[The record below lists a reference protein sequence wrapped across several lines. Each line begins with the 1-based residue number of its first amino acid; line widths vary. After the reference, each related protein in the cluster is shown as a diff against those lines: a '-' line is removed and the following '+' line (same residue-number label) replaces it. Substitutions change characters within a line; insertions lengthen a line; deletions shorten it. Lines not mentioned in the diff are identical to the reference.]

1 MLELVPKSRVVRV
14 IRLAVTG
21 ILVTVAFA
29 VLAASV
35 VLQGPRLGRLIE
47 GALPPNAGKLSI
59 GGVEWHLRALADLV
73 TDAPSPISVDGLKIV
88 DPEGTV
94 VLDVPHLDARVKLR
108 TLIGGSFSIHD
119 LRVPKVLW
127 RFAAMAHAD
136 GIGFLA
142 ALGPKTPPPLLPAG
156 APAAP
161 GGFFE
166 IASAELGDLDA
177 IFDFPGSWGLELR
190 HTHARASLIQSSV
203 DPQHPVFAFDAGPVV
218 ASGGG
223 YLKILDDNVLPF
235 DRVVINRVATTPER
249 PDDIFLDL
257 QEADTGKS
265 QLVAKGFFTGIYGAT
280 SIPGI
285 KLKADFSRA
294 GDAFAAVAAGR
305 KIDGLTV
312 GDGGP
317 AAGAGARAALELH
330 DTFAK
335 LKVKARFDDLDV
347 GFEDNR
353 ALGIGFDLG
362 FDADAGKVDVTKFSF
377 GAPGGGRLDLD
388 AHLDTNRL
396 ALDAGVRLDGF
407 HTESYVPP
415 PLRALG
421 GGVLD
426 GRIDATADLKRSS
439 ARVRRLDLRLA
450 RARSG
455 GLPRVVRV
463 HGDAFVSPEVVR
475 TDGLTV
481 AVTGA
486 QATAK
491 GRVDLTKQAIE
502 IGLDVVATELARLL
516 EEMRLPPLADRARVT
531 ATARGTFEAPEVAGE
546 ATVDGVDV
554 GGRSIKQLVAR
565 FGLANGVAR
574 LDDLSGGAFGG
585 DLRAHG
591 TLKLWTKRASKPL
604 RSPELDLDLAARDL
618 DLASLAGTDAVGG
631 PLSFKAKAHG
641 PLDALEARLEVPAGT
656 LIAVMGAP
664 LSVGP
669 VDVVFARNV
678 VDVKTLH
685 VEHRGG
691 GSIDVTGHVDVRK
704 RGLDLFVAIAEMP
717 LEALPGVA
725 KAAVPVTGRLS
736 ARLHVG
742 GRPDRPE
749 LAGTLDL
756 TDVVARGI
764 ALGPAH
770 LTFAPARV
778 GARGEPGVTVAGDLF
793 SRFHVEAEA
802 ALTKGGPLAHGLV
815 SFDRVALDPLLPEL
829 AAFGDG
835 KGMASGRVT
844 IDVQPGKPLAL
855 DVLLSD
861 LWLSIARGTAGES
874 GETIVQR
881 VRVETTSPLHVE
893 VEGDHVALDK
903 VTFATDGGALTAEGH
918 LDGQAL
924 AGSMSG
930 HLDLELLQP
939 FLRGTLQSLT
949 GDLKVEVKAG
959 GTLDKPD
966 LRGQVAI
973 VDAVK
978 LRPKDFP
985 SDVTVGSGIFTLD
998 AGGVSAENVA
1008 VTVEGS
1014 TLHFSG
1020 GASLGPGFQP
1030 ENLSADLAGEVSAR
1044 LLAFVAPD
1052 AISDAQGSA
1061 RVRTHVGGTLAKPD
1075 VHGRLDLGAIDFR
1088 LRDLG
1093 TEVQVK
1099 SGIVEISNGGVVLHN
1114 VKVIVD
1120 EQGTLVIGASGV
1132 RAGRVQFKNLLPFEP
1147 GGVDLPLHGEH
1158 LAYRSPGT
1166 FEVDDVGFDLDL
1178 RGNVDDGFTL
1188 GGETRLVSGR
1198 FVQDFKMQ
1206 SLVISPRVDES
1217 SVRPFY
1223 EGKPLLEGLALDL
1236 TVRTVGEGF
1245 VVQNN
1250 LAPEIHV
1257 DVLLHV
1263 GGTLSEP
1270 AIAGDVR
1277 PTDGRFN
1284 FPGMRG
1290 DFDLVANANH
1300 VTFVDTKS
1308 IADGETPELDIQATS
1323 IVTDANGADHNVR
1336 MRIHGPLREAQI
1348 DLSTDDGLDRTQT
1361 AFLLLTGR
1369 TTTDSQRI
1377 GTQNPT
1383 VGANITTG
1391 ADVAGQLTRDTLANL
1406 MEPYVDNTF
1415 FRLTGLNLRLT
1426 VGPDGF
1432 QGRIRKRIS
1441 RKLNLQADYLQGFQ
1455 NNSKATLQLDLQGY
1469 DYFGLGFGLE
1479 RLTLSSQQ
1487 GVSET
1492 LPPNGSVE
1500 LRLDYPIR
1508 N

>member
-1 MLELVPKSRVVRV
+1 VL
-14 IRLAVTG
+14 RLAVAG
-21 ILVTVAFA
+21 ILGTVAFA

-35 VLQGPRLGRLIE
+35 VLQGPRLGKLIE
-47 GALPPNAGKLSI
+47 GALPANAGKMQI
-59 GGVEWHLRALADLV
+59 GGVEWHLRALVDII
-73 TDAPSPISVDGLKIV
+73 TDAPSPIAVDGLKII

-127 RFAAMAHAD
+127 RFAAMAHTE

-142 ALGPKTPPPLLPAG
+142 ALAPKNPGPPALPDQ
-156 APAAP
+156 P
-161 GGFFE
+161 GSLFE
-166 IASAELGDLDA
+166 IASSELGDLDV
-177 IFDFPGSWGLELR
+177 IFDFPGAWGLELR
-190 HTHARASLIQSSV
+190 HTHARASLIQSTV
-203 DPQHPVFAFDAGPVV
+203 DPKHPVFGFDAGPVV
-218 ASGGG
+218 SEGGG

-235 DRVVINRVATTPER
+235 DHVTINRVATTKDWS
-249 PDDIFLDL
+249 DDIFLDL
-257 QEADTGKS
+257 PSAETGKS
-265 QLVAKGFFTGIYGAT
+265 KLIAKGFFTGIYGAT
-280 SIPGI
+280 STPGI
-285 KLKADFSRA
+285 KLHGQFERA

-305 KIDGLTV
+305 KIEGLTV

-317 AAGAGARAALELH
+317 ADGPGAHATIDLT

-347 GFEDNR
+347 AFDTNR

-362 FDADAGKVDVTKFSF
+362 FDAEHGKVDVTKFGF
-377 GAPGGGRLDLD
+377 GAPGGGRFGLD
-388 AHLDTNRL
+388 AHLDTNSL

-415 PLRALG
+415 PLRELAG
-421 GGVLD
+421 GQLD
-426 GRIDATADLKRSS
+426 GHIEATAELGRQS

-450 RARSG
+450 RARAG

-463 HGDAFVSPEVVR
+463 HGNAYVSPEVAR

-486 QATAK
+486 EATAK
-491 GRVDLTKQAIE
+491 GRVELTKQAVAL
-502 IGLDVVATELARLL
+502 GLDVVASDLGKLL
-516 EEMRLPPLADRARVT
+516 GEMGLPPLAKSARVT
-531 ATARGTFEAPEVAGE
+531 ARAGGTFDQPEASGDAVVEGIA
-546 ATVDGVDV
+546 A
-554 GGRSIKQLVAR
+554 GGRSVKELKAR
-565 FGLANGVAR
+565 FGLKDGVAR
-574 LDDLSGGAFGG
+574 LDDLSGAAFGG
-585 DLRAHG
+585 ELSAHG
-591 TLKLWTKRASKPL
+591 QLRVWQKRASQPL
-604 RSPELDLDLAARDL
+604 RSPVVDLELAAKALDLAT
-618 DLASLAGTDAVGG
+618 LAGGDTVTGK
-631 PLSFKAKAHG
+631 LSFTASAHG
-641 PLDALEARLEVPAGT
+641 PLDAPKASVRVPAGT
-656 LIAVMGAP
+656 KVAAMGSDF
-664 LSVGP
+664 LVGP
-669 VDVVFARNV
+669 VDVGLER
-678 VDVKTLH
+678 DTLE
-685 VEHRGG
+685 VRALRVAQPAG
-691 GSIDVTGHVDVRK
+691 GHVDVTGRVGVK
-704 RGLDLFVAIAEMP
+704 RQDLDLYVVIADLP
-717 LEALPGVA
+717 LESLPGLA
-725 KAAVPVTGRLS
+725 DAGVPVAGRLN

-742 GRPDRPE
+742 GRPAEPE

-770 LTFAPARV
+770 LTFAPAKV
-778 GARGEPGVTVAGDLF
+778 GARGASGVSVIGELF
-793 SRFHVEAEA
+793 SRFHVDVEA
-802 ALTKGGPLAHGLV
+802 ALMKGGPLVHGLV
-815 SFDRVALDPLLPEL
+815 SFQRVALDPLLPEL

-835 KGMASGRVT
+835 KGMATGRVT

-855 DVLLSD
+855 DVLLSE
-861 LWLSIARGTAGES
+861 LWLSIARNTAGES

-881 VRVETTSPLHVE
+881 VRVQTTSPLHVA
-893 VEGDHVALDK
+893 VSGDHVALDK
-903 VTFATDGGALTAEGH
+903 VTLATDGGALTAEGR

-924 AGSMSG
+924 RGAMSG
-930 HLDLELLQP
+930 HLDLELVQP
-939 FLRGTLQSLT
+939 FVRGALQSIS
-949 GDLKVEVKAG
+949 GDLKVEVTAG
-959 GTLDKPD
+959 GTLAKPD
-966 LRGQVAI
+966 LRGQIAI
-973 VDAVK
+973 VNAVK
-978 LRPKDFP
+978 VRPKDFP
-985 SDVTVGSGIFTLD
+985 SDVTIGSGVFALD
-998 AGGVSAENVA
+998 ASGVSVQNVA

-1014 TLHFSG
+1014 TLRFSG
-1020 GASLGPGFQP
+1020 GASLGAGFVP
-1030 ENLSADLAGEVSAR
+1030 EDLSADLAGEVSAKM
-1044 LLAFVAPD
+1044 LAYVAPD
-1052 AISDAQGSA
+1052 AISDAQGTA
-1061 RVRTHVGGTLAKPD
+1061 RIKAHLGGTVAKPE
-1075 VHGRLDLGAIDFR
+1075 VRGRLDLGAIDFR
-1088 LRDLG
+1088 MRDLG

-1099 SGIVEISNGGVVLHN
+1099 SGIVEVSNDGVILHN
-1114 VKVIVD
+1114 VKVVLD
-1120 EQGTLVIGASGV
+1120 EQGTLVIGGSGV
-1132 RAGRVQFKNLLPFEP
+1132 RAGRVQFKSLVPFKP
-1147 GGVDLPLHGEH
+1147 GNVDLPLHGER
-1158 LAYRSPGT
+1158 LAYRTPGA

-1198 FVQDFKMQ
+1198 LVQDFKMQ
-1206 SLVISPRVDES
+1206 SLVISPRVNES

-1223 EGKPLLEGLALDL
+1223 EGKPLLENLELDL

-1250 LAPEIHV
+1250 IAPEIHV
-1257 DVLLHV
+1257 DILIHV

-1284 FPGMRG
+1284 LPGMRG

-1300 VTFVDTKS
+1300 ITFVDTKS
-1308 IADGETPELDIQATS
+1308 IADGETPELDITAIST
-1323 IVTDANGADHNVR
+1323 VTDANGADHNVR

-1406 MEPYVDNTF
+1406 MEPYIDSTF
-1415 FRLTGLNLRLT
+1415 FKLTGLNLRLT

-1469 DYFGLGFGLE
+1469 DYFGLGFGIE

-1500 LRLDYPIR
+1500 FRLDYPIR

>member
-1 MLELVPKSRVVRV
+1 V
-14 IRLAVTG
+14 IRLTAIGLLGT
-21 ILVTVAFA
+21 IAFI

-35 VLQGPRLGRLIE
+35 VLQGPRLGKLIE
-47 GALPPNAGKLSI
+47 GALPPNQGKLLI
-59 GGVEWHLRALADLV
+59 GGVEWHLRALVDIV
-73 TDAPSPISVDGLKIV
+73 TDAPSPIAVDNLKII

-119 LRVPKVLW
+119 LQVPKVLW
-127 RFAAMAHAD
+127 RFAAMAHTE

-142 ALGPKTPPPLLPAG
+142 ALAPKTPPPPA
-156 APAAP
+156 PP
-161 GGFFE
+161 GTPGSFFE
-166 IASAELGDLDA
+166 IASAELGDLDV

-190 HTHARASLIQSSV
+190 QTHARASLIQSSV
-203 DPQHPVFAFDAGPVV
+203 DPKHPVFGFDAGPVV
-218 ASGGG
+218 STGGG

-235 DRVVINRVATTPER
+235 DRVVINRVATTQDW

-257 QEADTGKS
+257 AGAETGKS
-265 QLVAKGFFTGIYGAT
+265 KLVAKGMFTGIYGAT
-280 SIPGI
+280 SVPGI
-285 KLKADFSRA
+285 KLHGDWAHA

-305 KIDGLTV
+305 KIDGLVV

-317 AAGAGARAALELH
+317 ADGPGAHATVDLNDA
-330 DTFAK
+330 FAK

-347 GFEDNR
+347 AFATNR

-362 FDADAGKVDVTKFSF
+362 FDAEAGKVDVTKFGF
-377 GAPGGGRLDLD
+377 GAPGGGRLALD
-388 AHLDTNRL
+388 AHLDTTKL

-415 PLRALG
+415 PMRVLAG
-421 GGVLD
+421 GQLD
-426 GRIDATADLKRSS
+426 GRIDASADLAHQS

-450 RARSG
+450 RARAG

-463 HGDAFVSPEVVR
+463 HGDAYVSPEVAR

-481 AVTGA
+481 AVAGA
-486 QATAK
+486 DATAK
-491 GRVDLTKQAIE
+491 GRVELTKQAVE
-502 IGLDVVATELARLL
+502 LGLDVVASDLGRLL
-516 EEMRLPPLADRARVT
+516 GEMGLPPLAKSARLT
-531 ATARGTFEAPEVAGE
+531 AKAGGTFDRPTASGE
-546 ATVDGVDV
+546 AVIEGLAA
-554 GGRSIKQLVAR
+554 GGRSLKELKAR
-565 FGLANGVAR
+565 FGLENGVAR
-574 LDDLSGGAFGG
+574 LDDLSGAALGG
-585 DLRAHG
+585 QLAAHG
-591 TLKLWTKRASKPL
+591 KLRLWEKSASKPL
-604 RSPELDLDLAARDL
+604 RSPQLDLELAATGLDLAAL
-618 DLASLAGTDAVGG
+618 TGGDAVSGHVS
-631 PLSFKAKAHG
+631 LTASAHG
-641 PLDALEARLEVPAGT
+641 PLDKLEALVRVPAGT
-656 LIAVMGAP
+656 RITAMGAP
-664 LSVGP
+664 YVVGP
-669 VDVVFARNV
+669 VEVGLAGDTLDVRRLRVSQPA
-678 VDVKTLH
+678 
-685 VEHRGG
+685 GG
-691 GSIDVTGHVDVRK
+691 TVDVTGHVGVKKQD
-704 RGLDLFVAIAEMP
+704 LDLYLVIADLP
-717 LEALPGVA
+717 LESLPGVA
-725 KAAVPVTGRLS
+725 DSGVPVTGRAS

-770 LTFAPARV
+770 LRFSPTKV
-778 GARGEPGVTVAGDLF
+778 GAGGVPGVAVEGELF

-802 ALTKGGPLAHGLV
+802 ALAKGGPLAHGLV
-815 SFDRVALDPLLPEL
+815 SFQRVALDPLLPEL

-835 KGMASGRVT
+835 KGMATGRVT
-844 IDVQPGKPLAL
+844 IDVQPGKPLAV
-855 DVLLSD
+855 DVLLSE
-861 LWLSIARGTAGES
+861 LWLSIARNTSGES

-881 VRVETTSPLHVE
+881 IRVQTTSPLHVT
-893 VEGDHVALDK
+893 VDGGHVALDR
-903 VTFATDGGALTAEGH
+903 VTLATDGGALAAEGH
-918 LDGQAL
+918 LDGQNVSGA
-924 AGSMSG
+924 MSG
-930 HLDLELLQP
+930 HLDLELVQP
-939 FLRGTLQSLT
+939 FLLGTLQSIS

-959 GTLDKPD
+959 GTLSKPD

-973 VDAVK
+973 VDAIKV
-978 LRPKDFP
+978 RPKDFP
-985 SDVTVGSGIFTLD
+985 SDITIGSGVFALD
-998 AGGVSAENVA
+998 AGGVSVENVA
-1008 VTVEGS
+1008 VTVDGS

-1020 GASLGPGFQP
+1020 GASLGPSFQP
-1030 ENLSADLAGEVSAR
+1030 ENLSADLSGDVSAR
-1044 LLAFVAPD
+1044 MLAYVAPD
-1052 AISDAQGSA
+1052 AISDAQGTA
-1061 RVRTHVGGTLAKPD
+1061 RIKAHLGGTLAKPD
-1075 VHGRLDLGAIDFR
+1075 VRGRLDLGAIDFR

-1099 SGIVEISNGGVVLHN
+1099 SGIVDLSNGGVVLHD
-1114 VKVIVD
+1114 VKVVLD

-1132 RAGRVQFKNLLPFEP
+1132 RDGRIQFTSLVPFKP
-1147 GGVDLPLHGEH
+1147 GNVDLPLHGEH
-1158 LAYRSPGT
+1158 LVYRSAGA
-1166 FEVDDVGFDLDL
+1166 FEVDDLGFDLDM
-1178 RGNVDDGFTL
+1178 RGNVNNGFTL
-1188 GGETRLVSGR
+1188 AGETRLVSGR
-1198 FVQDFKMQ
+1198 FVQDLKVQ
-1206 SLVISPRVDES
+1206 SLVISPRVNES

-1223 EGKPLLEGLALDL
+1223 EGKPLLEGLQLDL

-1250 LAPEIHV
+1250 IAPEIHV

-1284 FPGMRG
+1284 LPGMRG
-1290 DFDLVANANH
+1290 DFDLVPNANH
-1300 VTFVDTKS
+1300 ITFVDTKS
-1308 IADGETPELDIQATS
+1308 IADGETPELDVQATS
-1323 IVTDANGADHNVR
+1323 TVTDANGADHNVR

-1406 MEPYVDNTF
+1406 MEPYIDSTF

-1455 NNSKATLQLDLQGY
+1455 NNSKATFQLDLQGL
-1469 DYFGLGFGLE
+1469 DYLGLSTGVE
-1479 RLTLSSQQ
+1479 RVTLSSQQ

-1492 LPPNGSVE
+1492 LPTNFNFE
-1500 LRLDYPIR
+1500 LRLDYPLR
-1508 N
+1508 F

>member
-1 MLELVPKSRVVRV
+1 VPKSRVVRT
-14 IRLAVTG
+14 IRLTVIG
-21 ILVTVAFA
+21 IFGTLAFA

-35 VLQGPRLGRLIE
+35 VLQGPRLGKLIE

-59 GGVEWHLRALADLV
+59 GGVEWHLRALVDLV
-73 TDAPSPISVDGLKIV
+73 TDAPSPIAVDGLKIV

-127 RFAAMAHAD
+127 RFAAMEHAE

-142 ALGPKTPPPLLPAG
+142 ALAPKTPPPPPPKD
-156 APAAP
+156 APPAP

-166 IASAELGDLDA
+166 IASSELGDLDA

-190 HTHARASLIQSSV
+190 HVHASASLIQSSV
-203 DPQHPVFAFDAGPVV
+203 DPKHPVFGFDAGPVV

-235 DRVVINRVATTPER
+235 DRVVINRVATTQEWS
-249 PDDIFLDL
+249 DDIFLDL

-265 QLVAKGFFTGIYGAT
+265 KLVAKGFFTGIYGAT
-280 SIPGI
+280 SVPGI
-285 KLKADFSRA
+285 KLSGDFSRA

-305 KIDGLTV
+305 KIEGLSV
-312 GDGGP
+312 GDGG
-317 AAGAGARAALELH
+317 AADGAGARASIDLH

-347 GFEDNR
+347 AFDTNR

-362 FDADAGKVDVTKFSF
+362 FDAEAGKVDVTKFGF
-377 GAPGGGRLDLD
+377 GAPGGGRLELD
-388 AHLDTNRL
+388 AHLDTTRL
-396 ALDAGVRLDGF
+396 ALDAGVRLAGF

-415 PLRALG
+415 PLRGLAG
-421 GGVLD
+421 GQLD
-426 GRIDATADLKRSS
+426 GRIDATADLARKA
-439 ARVRRLDLRLA
+439 ARVRRLDLRLS
-450 RARSG
+450 RAHAG

-463 HGDAFVSPEVVR
+463 HGDAYVSPEVAR

-486 QATAK
+486 EATAK
-491 GRVDLTKQAIE
+491 GRVLLTKQAVE
-502 IGLDVVATELARLL
+502 LGLDVVASDLARLL
-516 EEMRLPPLADRARVT
+516 GELGLPPLAKSARVT
-531 ATARGTFEAPEVAGE
+531 ASALGTFEQPEVSGE
-546 ATVDGVDV
+546 AVVDGIAA
-554 GGRSIKQLVAR
+554 GGRSLKELKAR
-565 FGLANGVAR
+565 FGLKDGVAR
-574 LDDLSGGAFGG
+574 LDDLSGAAFGG
-585 DLRAHG
+585 ELSAHG
-591 TLKLWTKRASKPL
+591 QLRLWQKRASKPL
-604 RSPELDLDLAARDL
+604 RSPEVDLAVEASALDLAT
-618 DLASLAGTDAVGG
+618 LAGTDMVGG
-631 PLSFKAKAHG
+631 KLSFSASAHG
-641 PLDALEARLEVPAGT
+641 PLDAPKASVRVPAGT
-656 LIAVMGAP
+656 KITALGASY
-664 LSVGP
+664 SVGP
-669 VDVVFARNV
+669 IDVALAGDMLEVRALRV
-678 VDVKTLH
+678 AQP
-685 VEHRGG
+685 GG
-691 GSIDVTGHVDVRK
+691 GTLEVTGNVGIKKQD
-704 RGLDLFVAIAEMP
+704 LDLFVVLVDLP
-717 LEALPGVA
+717 LETLPGVA
-725 KAAVPVTGRLS
+725 EAGVPVTGRLS
-736 ARLHVG
+736 ARVHVG

-756 TDVVARGI
+756 ADVVARGI

-770 LTFAPARV
+770 LTFAPASV
-778 GARGEPGVTVAGDLF
+778 GARGVPGVTVAGDLF

-815 SFDRVALDPLLPEL
+815 SFQRMALDPLLPEL

-835 KGMASGRVT
+835 RGMTSGHVT
-844 IDVQPGKPLAL
+844 LDLQPGKPLAL
-855 DVLLSD
+855 DVLLSE
-861 LWLSIARGTAGES
+861 LWLSIARSAAGEN

-881 VRVETTSPLHVE
+881 VRVETTSPLHVT
-893 VEGDHVALDK
+893 VNGDHVVLDK
-903 VTFATDGGALTAEGH
+903 VTFSTDGGALVAEGR

-924 AGSMSG
+924 KGAMSG

-939 FLRGTLQSLT
+939 FLRGALQSLS

-959 GTLDKPD
+959 GTLAKPD
-966 LRGQVAI
+966 LRGQVVI
-973 VDAVK
+973 VNAVK
-978 LRPKDFP
+978 VRSKDFP
-985 SDVTVGSGIFTLD
+985 SDITVGSGVFALD
-998 AGGVSAENVA
+998 AGGITVQNLA

-1020 GASLGPGFQP
+1020 GASLGAGFVP
-1030 ENLSADLAGEVSAR
+1030 ENLEADLSGDVSAK

-1052 AISDAQGSA
+1052 AISDAQGTASIKG
-1061 RVRTHVGGTLAKPD
+1061 HLGGTLSKPQ
-1075 VHGRLDLGAIDFR
+1075 VRGRLDLGAIDFR
-1088 LRDLG
+1088 LRDVG
-1093 TEVQVK
+1093 TQVQIK
-1099 SGIVEISNGGVVLHN
+1099 SGLVELSNGGVVLHN
-1114 VKVIVD
+1114 VKVVLD
-1120 EQGTLVIGASGV
+1120 EQGALVIGASGV
-1132 RAGRVQFKNLLPFEP
+1132 RAGRIQFTNIVPFKT
-1147 GGVDLPLHGEH
+1147 GNVDLPLHGER

-1166 FEVDDVGFDLDL
+1166 FEIDDLGFDLDL
-1178 RGNVDDGFTL
+1178 KGNVEDGFKL
-1188 GGETRLVSGR
+1188 AGETRLVSGR
-1198 FVQDFKMQ
+1198 FLQDFKVQ
-1206 SLVISPRVDES
+1206 SLVISPRVNES

-1223 EGKPLLEGLALDL
+1223 EGKPLIEGLALDL

-1250 LAPEIHV
+1250 IAPEIHV
-1257 DVLLHV
+1257 DVLIHV

-1284 FPGMRG
+1284 LPGMRG

-1300 VTFVDTKS
+1300 IIFVETKS
-1308 IADGETPELDIQATS
+1308 IPDGETPELDIQAVST
-1323 IVTDANGADHNVR
+1323 VTDANGADHQVR

-1391 ADVAGQLTRDTLANL
+1391 ADVAGQLTRDTLDNL
-1406 MEPYVDNTF
+1406 MQPYINNTF
-1415 FRLTGLNLRLT
+1415 FKLTGLNLRLT

-1441 RKLNLQADYLQGFQ
+1441 RKVNLQADYLQGFQ
-1455 NNSKATLQLDLQGY
+1455 NNSKSTFQFDYQNR
-1469 DYFGLGFGLE
+1469 DYFGIGLGVE
-1479 RLTLSSQQ
+1479 RVTLSSQQ

-1492 LPPNGSVE
+1492 LPPNGSLE

>member
-1 MLELVPKSRVVRV
+1 V
-14 IRLAVTG
+14 IRL
-21 ILVTVAFA
+21 TVAAIASTIALA

-35 VLQGPRLGRLIE
+35 VLQGPRLGKLVE
-47 GALPPNAGKLSI
+47 GALPENAGKMSI
-59 GGVEWHLRALADLV
+59 GGIEWHLRALVDIV
-73 TDAPSPISVDGLKIV
+73 TDAPSPIAVDGLKIV

-94 VLDVPHLDARVKLR
+94 VLDVPHLEARVKLR
-108 TLIGGSFSIHD
+108 TLIKGSFSIHD

-127 RFAAMAHAD
+127 RFAEMEHAE

-142 ALGPKTPPPLLPAG
+142 ALAPKHPAPP
-156 APAAP
+156 APPSDAP
-161 GGFFE
+161 GSFFE
-166 IASAELGDLDA
+166 IASSELGDLDA

-190 HTHARASLIQSSV
+190 HAHARASIIQSSV
-203 DPQHPVFAFDAGPVV
+203 DPKHPIFGFDAGPVDV
-218 ASGGG
+218 SGGG
-223 YLKILDDNVLPF
+223 FLKILDDNVLPF
-235 DRVVINRVATTPER
+235 DHVVINRVATTQEWS
-249 PDDIFLDL
+249 DDIFLDL
-257 QEADTGKS
+257 AGLETGKS
-265 QLVAKGFFTGIYGAT
+265 KLVAKGFFTGIYGEK
-280 SIPGI
+280 SVPGI
-285 KLKADFSRA
+285 KLDGDWQRA

-305 KIDGLTV
+305 KIDGLVV

-317 AAGAGARAALELH
+317 ADGPGAHAAIAMR

-347 GFEDNR
+347 AFDTNR

-362 FDADAGKVDVTKFSF
+362 FDAEAGKVDVTRFGF
-377 GAPGGGRLDLD
+377 GAPGGGRFGLD

-396 ALDAGVRLDGF
+396 VLDAGVRLDGL

-415 PLRALG
+415 PLRALAG
-421 GGVLD
+421 GQLD
-426 GRIDATADLKRSS
+426 GRIDASADLGRKS

-450 RARSG
+450 RARAG

-463 HGDAFVSPEVVR
+463 HGDAYVSPEVAR

-481 AVTGA
+481 AVTGVE
-486 QATAK
+486 ATAK
-491 GRVDLTKQAIE
+491 GRVDLTRQALE
-502 IGLDVVATELARLL
+502 LGLDVAATELARLL
-516 EEMRLPPLADRARVT
+516 EEMHLPPLADKARVT
-531 ATARGTFEAPEVAGE
+531 ARAGGTLDAPEATGE
-546 ATVDGVDV
+546 ASVEGIAV
-554 GGRSIKQLVAR
+554 GTRAIKEVKAR
-565 FGLANGVAR
+565 FGLKDGVAR
-574 LDDLSGGAFGG
+574 LDSLTGAAFGG
-585 DLRAHG
+585 ELRAHG
-591 TLKLWTKRASKPL
+591 TVKLWNRKVSRPL
-604 RSPELDLDLAARDL
+604 RSPELDLEIAARDL
-618 DLASLAGTDAVGG
+618 DLAALAGTDVVGG
-631 PLSFKAKAHG
+631 PLSFTAEAHG
-641 PLDALEARLEVPAGT
+641 PLDAPVARLQVPKGT
-656 LIAVMGAP
+656 LVAVMGAP

-669 VDVVFARNV
+669 VDVRVEHDV

-685 VEHRGG
+685 VEHAGG
-691 GSIDVTGHVDVRK
+691 GTVDVTGKVELPKQD
-704 RGLDLFVAIAEMP
+704 LDLFLAIADMP
-717 LEALPGVA
+717 IEALPGLV
-725 KAAVPVTGRLS
+725 KGDVPVTGRAS

-756 TDVVARGI
+756 SDVVARGI

-778 GARGEPGVTVAGDLF
+778 GGAAGVSVSGELF

-802 ALTKGGPLAHGLV
+802 ALAKGGPLAHGLLT
-815 SFDRVALDPLLPEL
+815 FQRVALDPLLPEL

-835 KGMASGRVT
+835 KGMASGRVA
-844 IDVQPGKPLAL
+844 IDVQPGKPLAV
-855 DVLLSD
+855 DVLLSE

-881 VRVETTSPLHVE
+881 VRVEATSPLHVT
-893 VEGDHVALDK
+893 VAGDHVVLEK
-903 VTFATDGGALTAEGH
+903 VTFATDGGALAAEGR
-918 LDGQAL
+918 LDGQAVQG
-924 AGSMSG
+924 AMSG

-939 FLRGTLQSLT
+939 FLRGALQSLS

-973 VDAVK
+973 VDAIK

-985 SDVTVGSGIFTLD
+985 SDVTVGSGVFALD
-998 AGGVSAENVA
+998 AGGVSVENVA

-1020 GASLGPGFQP
+1020 GASLGPSFQP
-1030 ENLSADLAGEVSAR
+1030 ENLSADLSGDVSAR
-1044 LLAFVAPD
+1044 LLAYVAPD
-1052 AISDAQGSA
+1052 AISDAQGTA
-1061 RVRTHVGGTLAKPD
+1061 RIKAHLGGTLAKPD
-1075 VHGRLDLGAIDFR
+1075 VRGRLDLGAIDFR

-1099 SGIVEISNGGVVLHN
+1099 SGIVELSNGGVVLHN
-1114 VKVIVD
+1114 VKVVLD

-1132 RAGRVQFKNLLPFEP
+1132 RAGRVVFTNLVPFKP
-1147 GGVDLPLHGEH
+1147 GNVDLPLHGER
-1158 LAYRSPGT
+1158 LAYRSPGS
-1166 FEVDDVGFDLDL
+1166 FEVDDLGFDLDL
-1178 RGNVDDGFTL
+1178 RGNVDDGFRL
-1188 GGETRLVSGR
+1188 GGEARLVSGR
-1198 FVQDFKMQ
+1198 LVQNFKMQ

-1217 SVRPFY
+1217 AVRPFY
-1223 EGKPLLEGLALDL
+1223 EGKPLLEDLALDL
-1236 TVRTVGEGF
+1236 NVRTVGEGF

-1257 DVLLHV
+1257 DVLIHV

-1270 AIAGDVR
+1270 AIAGDIR

-1284 FPGMRG
+1284 LPAMRG

-1300 VTFVDTKS
+1300 VIFVDTKS
-1308 IADGETPELDIQATS
+1308 MDDGETPELDIQATS
-1323 IVTDANGADHNVR
+1323 TVTDANGADHNVR

-1348 DLSTDDGLDRTQT
+1348 DLATDDGLDRGQT
-1361 AFLLLTGR
+1361 AVLLLTGR

-1383 VGANITTG
+1383 VGANISTG

-1406 MEPYVDNTF
+1406 MEPYIDSTF
-1415 FRLTGLNLRLT
+1415 YKLTGLNLRLT

-1455 NNSKATLQLDLQGY
+1455 NNSKSTLQFDLQGF
-1469 DYFGLGFGLE
+1469 DYLGASLGVE
-1479 RLTLSSQQ
+1479 RITLSSQQ

-1492 LPPNGSVE
+1492 LPTNFGVE

>member
-1 MLELVPKSRVVRV
+1 V
-14 IRLAVTG
+14 IRL
-21 ILVTVAFA
+21 TVAGIVGTIAFA
-29 VLAASV
+29 ILAASV
-35 VLQGPRLGRLIE
+35 VLQGPRLGKLIE
-47 GALPPNAGKLSI
+47 GALPPNAGKLMI
-59 GGVEWHLRALADLV
+59 GGVEWHLRALVDIV
-73 TDAPSPISVDGLKIV
+73 TDAPSPISVDNLKII

-119 LRVPKVLW
+119 LHVPKVLW
-127 RFAAMAHAD
+127 RFAAMSHTE

-142 ALGPKTPPPLLPAG
+142 ALAPKTPPPKP
-156 APAAP
+156 PPDAP
-161 GGFFE
+161 GSFFE
-166 IASAELGDLDA
+166 IASAELGDLDV

-190 HTHARASLIQSSV
+190 HTHARASLIQSTV
-203 DPQHPVFAFDAGPVV
+203 DPKHPVFGFDAGPVV
-218 ASGGG
+218 SDGGG

-235 DRVVINRVATTPER
+235 DRVTINRVATTKDW

-257 QEADTGKS
+257 AGAETGKS
-265 QLVAKGFFTGIYGAT
+265 KLVAKGSFTGIYGAT
-280 SIPGI
+280 SVPGI
-285 KLKADFSRA
+285 KLHGDWARA
-294 GDAFAAVAAGR
+294 GDALAGVAAGR
-305 KIDGLTV
+305 KIDGLVV

-317 AAGAGARAALELH
+317 ADGPGAHVVLDLNDA
-330 DTFAK
+330 FAK

-347 GFEDNR
+347 AFDTNR

-362 FDADAGKVDVTKFSF
+362 FDAEAGKVDVTKFGF
-377 GAPGGGRLDLD
+377 GAPGGGRLGLD
-388 AHLDTNRL
+388 AHLDTTKL
-396 ALDAGVRLDGF
+396 ALDAGVRLEGF
-407 HTESYVPP
+407 HTETYVPP
-415 PLRALG
+415 PLRELAAG
-421 GGVLD
+421 QLD
-426 GRIDATADLKRSS
+426 GRIDATADLAHQS

-450 RARSG
+450 RARAG

-463 HGDAFVSPEVVR
+463 HGDAYVSPQVAR

-486 QATAK
+486 EATAK
-491 GRVDLTKQAIE
+491 GRVELAKQAIE
-502 IGLDVVATELARLL
+502 LSLDVAASQLARLL
-516 EEMRLPPLADRARVT
+516 EEMHLPPLADKARVT
-531 ATARGTFEAPEVAGE
+531 ARAGGTFDAPTAEGDAVVEGVA
-546 ATVDGVDV
+546 V
-554 GGRSIKQLVAR
+554 GDRSIKELKAR
-565 FGLANGVAR
+565 FGLKDGVAR
-574 LDDLSGGAFGG
+574 LDALTGAAFGG
-585 DLRAHG
+585 ELRAQG
-591 TLKLWTKRASKPL
+591 RLKLWNKRASQPL
-604 RSPELDLDLAARDL
+604 RSPEIALELEARDL

-631 PLSFKAKAHG
+631 PISFTAEAHG
-641 PLDALEARLEVPAGT
+641 PLDAPVARLKVPAGT
-656 LIAVMGAP
+656 LIAVMDTP
-664 LSVGP
+664 LAVGP
-669 VDVVFARNV
+669 IDVAVEKNV
-678 VDVKTLH
+678 VEVKALH
-685 VEHRGG
+685 VEHKRGG
-691 GSIDVTGHVDVRK
+691 TLDVTGHVDARTQA
-704 RGLDLFVAIAEMP
+704 LDLYVKIADLP
-717 LEALPGVA
+717 IEALPGLA
-725 KAAVPVTGRLS
+725 KADVPVTGRVS

-742 GRPDRPE
+742 GRPAEPE

-756 TDVVARGI
+756 ADVVARGI

-770 LTFAPARV
+770 LRFAPARV
-778 GARGEPGVTVAGDLF
+778 GGRGAPGVHVDGELF
-793 SRFHVEAEA
+793 SRFRVDADA

-815 SFDRVALDPLLPEL
+815 SFERVALDPLLPEL

-835 KGMASGRVT
+835 KGMASGRIK

-855 DVLLSD
+855 DVLLSE
-861 LWLSIARGTAGES
+861 LWLSIARSTAGES

-881 VRVETTSPLHVE
+881 IRVETTSPLHVA
-893 VEGDHVALDK
+893 VEGDRVALDK
-903 VTFATDGGALTAEGH
+903 VTFATDGGALAAEGR
-918 LDGQAL
+918 LDGQKLSGA
-924 AGSMSG
+924 MSG
-930 HLDLELLQP
+930 HLDLELVQP
-939 FLRGTLQSLT
+939 FLRGTLQSIS

-959 GTLDKPD
+959 GTLAKPD
-966 LRGQVAI
+966 LRGQIAI

-985 SDVTVGSGIFTLD
+985 SDITVGSGVFALD
-998 AGGVSAENVA
+998 AGGVSVENVA
-1008 VTVEGS
+1008 VTVDGS

-1030 ENLSADLAGEVSAR
+1030 ENLSADLSGDVSAR
-1044 LLAFVAPD
+1044 MLAYVAPD
-1052 AISDAQGSA
+1052 AISDATGTA
-1061 RVRTHVGGTLAKPD
+1061 RIKAHLGGTLTKPD
-1075 VHGRLDLGAIDFR
+1075 VRGRLDLGAIEFR

-1099 SGIVEISNGGVVLHN
+1099 SGVVELSNGGVVLHN
-1114 VKVIVD
+1114 VKVVID

-1132 RAGRVQFKNLLPFEP
+1132 RAGRVQFTSLVPFKP
-1147 GGVDLPLHGEH
+1147 GNVDLPLHGEH
-1158 LAYRSPGT
+1158 LLYRSAGS
-1166 FEVDDVGFDLDL
+1166 FEVDDLGFDLDL
-1178 RGNVDDGFTL
+1178 RGNVDAGFAI

-1206 SLVISPRVDES
+1206 SLVISPRVNES

-1250 LAPEIHV
+1250 IAPEIHV
-1257 DVLLHV
+1257 DILLHV

-1284 FPGMRG
+1284 LPGMRG
-1290 DFDLVANANH
+1290 DFDLVPNANH
-1300 VTFVDTKS
+1300 ITFVDTKS
-1308 IADGETPELDIQATS
+1308 IADGETPELDVTATS
-1323 IVTDANGADHNVR
+1323 TVTDANGADHNVR

-1369 TTTDSQRI
+1369 TTTDSQRV
-1377 GTQNPT
+1377 GTANPT

-1406 MEPYVDNTF
+1406 MEPYIDSTF

-1455 NNSKATLQLDLQGY
+1455 NNSKATLQFDLQGF
-1469 DYFGLGFGLE
+1469 DYFGFAAGLE
-1479 RLTLSSQQ
+1479 RVTLSSQQ

-1492 LPPNGSVE
+1492 LPTNASFE
-1500 LRLDYPIR
+1500 LRLDFPIR

>member
-1 MLELVPKSRVVRV
+1 V
-14 IRLAVTG
+14 IRLTVIG
-21 ILVTVAFA
+21 IVGTLAFV

-35 VLQGPRLGRLIE
+35 VLQGPRLGKLIE
-47 GALPPNAGKLSI
+47 GALPPNQGKLMI
-59 GGVEWHLRALADLV
+59 GGVEWHLRALVDII
-73 TDAPSPISVDGLKIV
+73 TDAPSPIAVDNLKIV

-127 RFAAMAHAD
+127 RFAAMAHSE

-142 ALGPKTPPPLLPAG
+142 ALAPKAPPPPA
-156 APAAP
+156 PPNSP
-161 GGFFE
+161 GSFFE
-166 IASAELGDLDA
+166 IASAELGDLDV

-190 HTHARASLIQSSV
+190 QTHARASLIQSTV
-203 DPQHPVFAFDAGPVV
+203 DPNHPVFGFDAGPVV
-218 ASGGG
+218 STGGG
-223 YLKILDDNVLPF
+223 YLKILDNYVLPF
-235 DRVVINRVATTPER
+235 DRVNINRVATTKDW

-257 QEADTGKS
+257 AGAETGKS
-265 QLVAKGFFTGIYGAT
+265 KLVAKGMFTGIYGAT
-280 SIPGI
+280 SVPGI
-285 KLKADFSRA
+285 KLHGDWARA
-294 GDAFAAVAAGR
+294 GDAFAAVAAGQ
-305 KIDGLTV
+305 KIDGLVV

-317 AAGAGARAALELH
+317 ADGPGAHAVIDMSE
-330 DTFAK
+330 TFAK

-347 GFEDNR
+347 GYDTNR

-362 FDADAGKVDVTKFSF
+362 FDAGVGKVDVTKFAF

-388 AHLDTNRL
+388 AHLDTNKL

-407 HTESYVPP
+407 HTESYAPP
-415 PLRALG
+415 PLRELAG
-421 GGVLD
+421 GKLD
-426 GRIDATADLKRSS
+426 GRVDATADLAGDHIA

-450 RARSG
+450 RARGG

-463 HGDAFVSPEVVR
+463 HGDAYVSPEVTR

-481 AVTGA
+481 AVAGVD
-486 QATAK
+486 ATAK
-491 GRVDLTKQAIE
+491 GRVDLTKQAVE
-502 IGLDVVATELARLL
+502 LGLDVVASDLAQLL
-516 EEMRLPPLADRARVT
+516 GEMGLPPLAKSARVSAKAGGTFDQPT
-531 ATARGTFEAPEVAGE
+531 ATGE
-546 ATVDGVDV
+546 AVVEGIAA
-554 GGRSIKQLVAR
+554 GGRSVKELKAR
-565 FGLANGVAR
+565 FGLKDGVAR
-574 LDDLSGGAFGG
+574 LDDLSGAAFGG
-585 DLRAHG
+585 ELAAHG
-591 TLKLWTKRASKPL
+591 QLRLWQKRASKPL
-604 RSPELDLDLAARDL
+604 RSPELDLELTAKAL
-618 DLASLAGTDAVGG
+618 DLATLAGSDVVGG
-631 PLSFKAKAHG
+631 QVSFTASAHG
-641 PLDALEARLEVPAGT
+641 PLDAPKATVRVPAGT
-656 LIAVMGAP
+656 KITALGAP
-664 LSVGP
+664 YVVGP
-669 VDVVFARNV
+669 IDVGLEG
-678 VDVKTLH
+678 DTLDI
-685 VEHRGG
+685 RGLRVAQPAG
-691 GSIDVTGHVDVRK
+691 GTVDVTGRVGVKKQDLDVF
-704 RGLDLFVAIAEMP
+704 LVIADLP
-717 LEALPGVA
+717 LESLPGVA
-725 KAAVPVTGRLS
+725 DAGVPVTGRVN

-756 TDVVARGI
+756 ADVVARGI

-770 LTFAPARV
+770 LRFSPAKV
-778 GARGEPGVTVAGDLF
+778 GAGDRGVPGVAVEGELF

-802 ALTKGGPLAHGLV
+802 ALAKAGPLAHALV
-815 SFDRVALDPLLPEL
+815 SFQRVALDPLLPEL

-844 IDVQPGKPLAL
+844 LDVQPGKPLAV
-855 DVLLSD
+855 DVLLSE
-861 LWLSIARGTAGES
+861 LWLSIARATSGDS

-881 VRVETTSPLHVE
+881 IRVETTSPLHVS
-893 VEGDHVALDK
+893 VDGDRVTLDR
-903 VTFATDGGALTAEGH
+903 VTLATDGGALAAEGR
-918 LDGQAL
+918 LEGQNVSGA
-924 AGSMSG
+924 MSG
-930 HLDLELLQP
+930 HLDLELVQP
-939 FLRGTLQSLT
+939 FVRGSLQSIS

-959 GTLDKPD
+959 GTLAKPD
-966 LRGQVAI
+966 LRGQVTI

-978 LRPKDFP
+978 VRPKDFP
-985 SDVTVGSGIFTLD
+985 SDVTIGSGVFALD
-998 AGGVSAENVA
+998 AGGVSVENVA
-1008 VTVEGS
+1008 VTVDGS

-1030 ENLSADLAGEVSAR
+1030 ENLAADLSGDVSAK
-1044 LLAFVAPD
+1044 LLAYVAPD
-1052 AISDAQGSA
+1052 AIADAEGTA
-1061 RVRTHVGGTLAKPD
+1061 RIKAHLGGTLAKPE
-1075 VHGRLDLGAIDFR
+1075 VQGRIDLGAIDFR
-1088 LRDLG
+1088 MRDLG

-1099 SGIVEISNGGVVLHN
+1099 SGIVELSNGGVVLHN
-1114 VKVIVD
+1114 VKVVLD

-1132 RAGRVQFKNLLPFEP
+1132 RAGRVQFTSLVPFKP
-1147 GGVDLPLHGEH
+1147 GKVDLPLHGEH
-1158 LAYRSPGT
+1158 LLYRSAGS
-1166 FEVDDVGFDLDL
+1166 FEVDDLGFDLDL
-1178 RGNVDDGFTL
+1178 RGSVDDGFTL

-1198 FVQDFKMQ
+1198 FLQDFKVQ
-1206 SLVISPRVDES
+1206 SLVISPRVNES

-1250 LAPEIHV
+1250 IAPEIHV
-1257 DVLLHV
+1257 DILLHV

-1284 FPGMRG
+1284 LPGMRG
-1290 DFDLVANANH
+1290 DFDLVPNANH
-1300 VTFVDTKS
+1300 VIFVDTKS
-1308 IADGETPELDIQATS
+1308 IADGETPEIDVQATS
-1323 IVTDANGADHNVR
+1323 TVTDANGADHNVR
-1336 MRIHGPLREAQI
+1336 MRIHGPLREMQI

-1406 MEPYVDNTF
+1406 MEPYIDSTF
-1415 FRLTGLNLRLT
+1415 FKLTGLNLRLT

-1455 NNSKATLQLDLQGY
+1455 NNSKATLQVDLQGL
-1469 DYFGLGFGLE
+1469 DYLGFSTGLE
-1479 RLTLSSQQ
+1479 RVTLSSQQ

-1492 LPPNGSVE
+1492 LPTNFNFE
-1500 LRLDYPIR
+1500 FRLDFPLRY
-1508 N
+1508 